1 METGPD
7 FQEEHVLS
15 DGTSVAVRHIR
26 PEDAAEL
33 KRGFDKLSPQSRYRR
48 FLGGVT
54 SLSDAQLRYLTEVDG
69 HNHVAIVATTEPPG
83 GGEPVGLGVARY
95 VRATDDPEVAE
106 VAITVQDE
114 WQGRGLGRLL
124 GLVLARA
131 ALERGVKRF
140 RGEILEDN
148 DVVQALLAD
157 CGATVRKHE
166 GAVVFEIELVPPPAD
181 PEHGLEQ
188 VARKM
193 MRAAA
198 TFLAGLFGRAA
209 WTR

>member
-7 FQEEHVLS
+7 FHEEHLLS

-33 KRGFDKLSPQSRYRR
+33 KRGFEKLTPQSRYRR

-69 HNHVAIVATTEPPG
+69 HDHVAIVATIQPPG
-83 GGEPVGLGVARY
+83 AEPVGLGVARY
-95 VRATDDPEVAE
+95 VRAAEDPEVAE
-106 VAITVQDE
+106 IAITVQDE
-114 WQGRGLGRLL
+114 WQGLGVGRLL

-140 RGEILEDN
+140 SGEILADN

-157 CGATVRKHE
+157 CGARVRKHD
-166 GAVVFEIELVPPPAD
+166 GAVEFELSLEPPPSQ
-181 PEHGLEQ
+181 PERGLEE
-188 VARKM
+188 VAHKM
-193 MRAAA
+193 LRAAS
-198 TFLAGLFGRAA
+198 TFLAGLFGRGA
-209 WTR
+209 WR